1 LRPGSTLVGLP
12 TYLSGHLLVYPI
24 VGYEWVV
31 CSSPF
36 SFSLLPLGGKYYR
49 LEIGILKGWGENM
62 KIAKKKRKKEPMMTA
77 HTNTEASELAK
88 HCIKALAMG
97 CSHVL
102 IEMCHCLLNGID
114 MKEKKTLTFIC
125 QGNREMEGDAI
136 KPTEQ
141 GHLGRFD
148 AEAMT
153 YCLINFAPDED
164 PKRVIKKLIK
174 ASKIDKTPRRAGG
187 FVITPKRG

>member
-1 LRPGSTLVGLP
+1 MGLP

-24 VGYEWVV
+24 VGYGWVV
-31 CSSPF
+31 CSSAF
-36 SFSLLPLGGKYYR
+36 SFSLLPLDGKYYR

-62 KIAKKKRKKEPMMTA
+62 KIAKKKRKKEPVMTA

-114 MKEKKTLTFIC
+114 MKEKKPLPLSARAIVKWKETRLNLQNKVTLDVL
-125 QGNREMEGDAI
+125 M
-136 KPTEQ
+136 
-141 GHLGRFD
+141 
-148 AEAMT
+148 
-153 YCLINFAPDED
+153 
-164 PKRVIKKLIK
+164 
-174 ASKIDKTPRRAGG
+174 RR
-187 FVITPKRG
+187 P